1 MAAQGGAAP
10 RAGERHRRTS
20 DGPAQ
25 EGRPVNGME
34 RAVGPRA
41 LGLVGALVLDRV
53 LGQPRAHP
61 VRAIGALLG
70 GARRM
75 RISRQPLGSLVEG
88 AAVLAVVSGVAATA
102 VRVLSPRRRRSS
114 PNASRSPIAPTLMA
128 AGREALL
135 LHPSLAIEA
144 LVDAGT
150 RVGAALKTGDLD
162 RARRCLA
169 RDLVSR
175 DTRALDESQCASAAI
190 ESMAENLCDSV
201 MAPTC
206 AYLAAGLPGAWV
218 YRVVNTADAMFGY
231 RTPDLIWYGKP
242 SARADDLLNFVPAR
256 LAAVL
261 IAMAAAGPP
270 LPRERIRPPMGDL
283 VRRLPRESARAAG
296 PNAGWPMAAAALA
309 LGVRLNKPG
318 TYTLNA
324 AGAPPDAHDIDA
336 AASLIRRASWLGIGL
351 VAAVEAYRS

>member
-1 MAAQGGAAP
+1 MNGVERTAHP
-10 RAGERHRRTS
+10 R
-20 DGPAQ
+20 
-25 EGRPVNGME
+25 V
-34 RAVGPRA
+34 

-61 VRAIGALLG
+61 VRVIGALLG

-75 RISRQPLGSLVEG
+75 RLSRQPLGSLAEG
-88 AAVLAVVSGVAATA
+88 AAVLAVVSGVAATV
-102 VRVLSPRRRRSS
+102 VRVLSPRPRRSS
-114 PNASRSPIAPTLMA
+114 PNTSRSPIASTIMA
-128 AGREALL
+128 AGSEALL
-135 LHPSLAIEA
+135 LHPSLALEA

-150 RVGAALKTGDLD
+150 RVGAALRTGDLD

-175 DTRALDESQCASAAI
+175 DMRALDESHCASAAI

-201 MAPTC
+201 VAPAC

-242 SARADDLLNFVPAR
+242 SARADDLLNFLPAR

-261 IAMAAAGPP
+261 ITMAAAGQP
-270 LPRERIRPPMGDL
+270 LRRDRFRPPVGDL
-283 VRRLPRESARAAG
+283 LHGLPRESARAAE

-309 LGVRLNKPG
+309 LGVRLHKPG

-324 AGAPPDAHDIDA
+324 AGAPPDAYDIDV

-351 VAAVEAYRS
+351 VAAVEACRS